1 MLNSMNKRNLFASII
16 LIILCGF
23 YAYFTA
29 NLETR
34 NIQNTTQPSFFPWI
48 ITVCL
53 AILSFSLLLQS
64 LLLKKGQILKKVSA
78 PRSLIILGFFL
89 SLAYLALLPLIG
101 FLGGNILFF
110 AGLSRIYG
118 EKNILKICL
127 FSVIISFFIFYLFRN
142 VFQIQL
148 PIGILES
155 VLS

>member
-1 MLNSMNKRNLFASII
+1 MLNSMNKRNFFASII
-16 LIILCGF
+16 LIVLCGC

-48 ITVCL
+48 ITGCL

-64 LLLKKGQILKKVSA
+64 LLTTKRQTLKKKPV
-78 PRSLIILGFFL
+78 PRDLIIIGFL
-89 SLAYLALLPLIG
+89 ISLAYLLLLPVLG

-127 FSVIISFFIFYLFRN
+127 FSVIISIFIFYLFRN

-148 PIGILES
+148 PIGILGG
-155 VLS
+155 VLT

>member
-1 MLNSMNKRNLFASII
+1 MLNSMNKRNFFASII
-16 LIILCGF
+16 LIVLCGC

-48 ITVCL
+48 ITGCL

-64 LLLKKGQILKKVSA
+64 LLTTKRQTLKKKPA
-78 PRSLIILGFFL
+78 PRDLIIIGFL
-89 SLAYLALLPLIG
+89 ISLAYFLLLPVLG

-127 FSVIISFFIFYLFRN
+127 FSVIISIFIFYLFRN

-148 PIGILES
+148 PIGILGG
-155 VLS
+155 VLT